1 MEVKG
6 ENYHVIHDPATATL
20 TFQGALRM
28 RGMVAYAPIMQ
39 LLDKVVAQAPATIT
53 MDLRELQFSNSSG
66 ISVLFQFV
74 IKIRE
79 QGSSNLIVRGS
90 EQISWQKKSL
100 ENLRR
105 LMAGMQL
112 EWSE

>member
-6 ENYHVIHDPATATL
+6 ESYHVIYDPTTAVL
-20 TFQGALRM
+20 AFQGALRM
-28 RGMVAYAPIMQ
+28 RGMVEYAPIMQ
-39 LLDKVVAQAPATIT
+39 LMDKVAALAPTTIT
-53 MDLRELQFSNSSG
+53 MDLRDLQFSNSSG

-74 IKIRE
+74 IKMRE
-79 QGSSNLIVRGS
+79 QGSSNFIVRGS
-90 EQISWQKKSL
+90 EQVFWQQKSL
-100 ENLRR
+100 QNLQR